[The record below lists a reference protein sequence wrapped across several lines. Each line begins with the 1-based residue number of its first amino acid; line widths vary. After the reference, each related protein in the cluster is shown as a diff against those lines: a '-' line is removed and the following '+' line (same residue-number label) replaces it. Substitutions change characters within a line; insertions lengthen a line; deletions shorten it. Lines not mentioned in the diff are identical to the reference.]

1 MSSCR
6 RAASERHGGNG
17 EADGDDRDEEQVE
30 AVLVGSSSE
39 DETARSTREHARNI
53 RPARNRASYQT
64 LHTLAVGFT
73 MGWPG
78 LQENASANSGMF
90 TTTPLMR

>member
-1 MSSCR
+1 MAKLMAMTATRSKWKRS
-6 RAASERHGGNG
+6 
-17 EADGDDRDEEQVE
+17 
-30 AVLVGSSSE
+30 LVGSSSE
-39 DETARSTREHARNI
+39 DETARCIRREHARNI

-73 MGWPG
+73 VRCPG